1 MVRATIASDERRR
14 AVVSTLLKAELL
26 KLRTTRT
33 FVALVAAAL
42 ALSLLVVVLTAL
54 LADDFSERDVKSLF
68 TGDFTGLFILL
79 LGVMGM
85 AGEWRHRTIT
95 GTILAAPDRLRL
107 LGAKVIAYAAAGALL
122 SLIVTLTIML
132 VGTIILAA
140 RGEPTAALPDLLDV
154 LWRNLLVAALL
165 GALGVGIGGLIRNQ
179 VVAVVGILVFGFAVE
194 PALFA
199 LVPDVAKFSPT
210 GGAPSGIVHLDA
222 FGNDTSD
229 LLAPAIAVLV
239 MLGWIGLFFTA
250 AGARLRR
257 FDLV

>member
-1 MVRATIASDERRR
+1 M
-14 AVVSTLLKAELL
+14 STLLKAELL

-42 ALSLLVVVLTAL
+42 ALSLLVVVLTSL
-54 LADDFSERDVKSLF
+54 LGDNFSERDVKSLF
-68 TGDFTGLFILL
+68 TTDFTALFILL

-95 GTILAAPDRLRL
+95 GTVLAAPHRLRL

-122 SLIVTLTIML
+122 SLIVTLTIMV
-132 VGTIILAA
+132 VGTIILAT
-140 RGEPTAALPDLLDV
+140 RGEPTAGLPDLLDV

-165 GALGVGIGGLIRNQ
+165 GALGVGIGGLVRNQ
-179 VVAVVGILVFGFAVE
+179 VVAIVGILVVAFIVE
-194 PALFA
+194 PTLFG
-199 LVPDVAKFSPT
+199 LVPDVAKFAPT
-210 GGAPSGIVHLDA
+210 QGAPGGISHVDT
-222 FGNDTSD
+222 FNDDTTG
-229 LLAPAIAVLV
+229 LLTPAIAALV
-239 MLGWIGLFFTA
+239 MLGWIGLFFAA